1 MSRDNQEKPDKI
13 QAFDTLFT
21 TNHIQMHKILL
32 PYFEP
37 AMQKQM
43 AVYIKFME
51 FAYTVSYFKQH
62 PYASMPV
69 EKTNDTE
76 QICREIFP
84 YCSASEKSNIE
95 KITEMFST
103 MKNVKEMMD
112 AVNMMKDMFP
122 DASFGDGTDFP
133 ADAMQMFQMFN
144 NFK

>member
-1 MSRDNQEKPDKI
+1 MSRDEQKKPDKI

-21 TNHIQMHKILL
+21 TNHIQMYKILL

-51 FAYTVSYFKQH
+51 FEYTLSYFKLH
-62 PYASMPV
+62 PFAGMPT
-69 EKTNDTE
+69 EKPNDTS
-76 QICREIFP
+76 QICREISP
-84 YCSASEKSNIE
+84 YCSASEKASIE
-95 KITEMFST
+95 KIMEMFSS
-103 MKNVKEMMD
+103 MQNAREMMD
-112 AVNMMKDMFP
+112 TFNMMKDMFP
-122 DASFGDGTDFP
+122 DGFSFGDGAES